1 MSQPRA
7 YTQTTNFND
16 HSTVA
21 PNDPHSGSNLDT
33 EFAEIKQN
41 TDDLNTN
48 IALLQRD
55 DGKLNNEAVHKDA
68 FDQDSLALIG
78 LSGYNVRGVWAA
90 ATAYASG
97 DIITN
102 NDATYLTTTA
112 HTSSSAFSTDSANWT
127 LLANAAINV
136 TGHSVDTLNGVGAGT
151 LQGASFSDGGTAVA
165 HNGNSSTGAALA
177 VGQYLSHSSFPVGTK
192 VASITDTNNFV
203 TDTAATAD
211 GASQIINRGLIF
223 PLTYQ
228 YSDTTAFQVYVANQ
242 LTAPSLYSLS
252 TVGSTTYIIFTTAPA
267 AGTGN
272 IIVWGGGVAVEN
284 TKAQVTT
291 YRDDTLDHRD
301 TAIDYAVRTG
311 AVVRLFD
318 GASNNVSD
326 TTPANQAGVY
336 SAKEYAQGDFLAAGG
351 SAKNWAT
358 SATTPTTTATDA
370 SAKEWAVGVSTHK
383 DEGSAKD
390 WASKTSAGVIS
401 AAGLVIDYSSKE
413 WATGIQGRGTAN
425 EGSAKDWATYTA
437 GTVDNAEY
445 SAKKYATDAATSY
458 DNFDDRFLG
467 AKVSSVTGVSD
478 TTPTPSGAW
487 QASQNHTDVAQT
499 STSGSG
505 ANVKFSIA
513 TDGSGNPTFTITTA
527 GSGYAKDDTIV
538 VTDPGTS
545 SNTATVTI
553 STIDPI
559 VDNDGDALVVG
570 ALYFNSTLAV
580 MKVWN
585 GTVWKQLTP
594 TTTEQTNIDT
604 IVTGTDGTAGTGGST
619 LNMALINTTVANLAD
634 VNNFANRYRTGP
646 TDPNSS
652 KDDGDLFWN
661 TTTDEMK
668 VYDATS
674 SSWVVPYLDSY
685 SVDTVANN
693 SAVAM
698 SIALG

>member
-16 HSTVA
+16 HSTIA
-21 PNDPHSGSNLDT
+21 PNDPHSGANLDT

-78 LSGYNVRGVWAA
+78 LSGYNVRGTWAA
-90 ATAYASG
+90 ATAYVSG
-97 DIITN
+97 DIVTN

-151 LQGASFSDGGTAVA
+151 LQGVSFSSGGTAVA
-165 HNGNSSTGAALA
+165 HNGNSSTGTALA

-203 TDTAATAD
+203 TDTAATAA
-211 GASQIINRGLIF
+211 GSSQIINRGLIY

-284 TKAQVTT
+284 TKAQVTS

-301 TAIDYAVRTG
+301 TTIDYAVRTG

-390 WASKTSAGVIS
+390 WASKTSAGVLS

-437 GTVDNAEY
+437 GTVDNTEY
-445 SAKKYATDAATSY
+445 SAKKYATDAATSF

-467 AKVSSVTGVSD
+467 G
-478 TTPTPSGAW
+478 
-487 QASQNHTDVAQT
+487 H
-499 STSGSG
+499 
-505 ANVKFSIA
+505 
-513 TDGSGNPTFTITTA
+513 TTA
-527 GSGYAKDDTIV
+527 EREVGVPNIGKDH
-538 VTDPGTS
+538 
-545 SNTATVTI
+545 
-553 STIDPI
+553 
-559 VDNDGDALVVG
+559 DGNALVSG
-570 ALYFNSTLAV
+570 ALYFDTTLGV

-594 TTTEQTNIDT
+594 TTAEQTNIDT
-604 IVTGTDGTAGTGGST
+604 IVTGKDGTASTSGTT

-634 VNNFANRYRTGP
+634 VNNFANRYRTGASDP
-646 TDPNSS
+646 TTS

-668 VYDATS
+668 IYNSTT

>member
-16 HSTVA
+16 HSTIA
-21 PNDPHSGSNLDT
+21 PNDPHSGANLDT

-78 LSGYNVRGVWAA
+78 LSGYNVRGAWAA

-151 LQGASFSDGGTAVA
+151 LQGASFSSGGTAVA
-165 HNGNSSTGAALA
+165 HNGNSATGAALA

-203 TDTAATAD
+203 TDTAATAA
-211 GASQIINRGLIF
+211 GSSQIINRGKIY

-284 TKAQVTT
+284 TKAQVTS
-291 YRDDTLDHRD
+291 YRDDALDHRD
-301 TAIDYAVRTG
+301 TTIDYATRTG

-318 GASNNVSD
+318 GATNNVSD
-326 TTPANQAGVY
+326 TTPAPQTGVY
-336 SAKEYAQGDFLAAGG
+336 SAKEYAIGVHTSTGG
-351 SAKNWAT
+351 SAKDWAVY
-358 SATTPTTTATDA
+358 TAGDVRGGSSGDM
-370 SAKEWAVGVSTHK
+370 SAKEWAVG
-383 DEGSAKD
+383 
-390 WASKTSAGVIS
+390 
-401 AAGLVIDYSSKE
+401 
-413 WATGIQGRGTAN
+413 IQGRGVAN
-425 EGSAKDWATYTA
+425 EGSAKDWATRA
-437 GTVDNAEY
+437 EDSTVDNTGY
-445 SAKKYATDAATSY
+445 SALHHAAKASASATASASSATAAATSETNAAASY
-458 DNFDDRFLG
+458 DLFDDRFLG
-467 AKVSSVTGVSD
+467 AKSSDPTQDNDSNALVDGCLYFNTTNNVMMVYDLGNTTWLR
-478 TTPTPSGAW
+478 TTPT
-487 QASQNHTDVAQT
+487 
-499 STSGSG
+499 
-505 ANVKFSIA
+505 
-513 TDGSGNPTFTITTA
+513 
-527 GSGYAKDDTIV
+527 
-538 VTDPGTS
+538 S
-545 SNTATVTI
+545 S
-553 STIDPI
+553 D
-559 VDNDGDALVVG
+559 
-570 ALYFNSTLAV
+570 
-580 MKVWN
+580 
-585 GTVWKQLTP
+585 
-594 TTTEQTNIDT
+594 QTNINTLSADPLKT
-604 IVTGTDGTAGTGGST
+604 NINTVAGISA
-619 LNMALINTTVANLAD
+619 NVTTVAGISANVTTVATNNANVTTVATNVAG
-634 VNNFANRYRTGP
+634 VNSFAERYRVAASAP
-646 TDPNSS
+646 SS
-652 KDDGDLFWN
+652 SLDEGDLYYN
-661 TTTDEMK
+661 TTDNTLRY
-668 VYDATS
+668 YDGSTWTLQGQTEAQTI
-674 SSWVVPYLDSY
+674 VIAD
-685 SVDTVANN
+685 N
-693 SAVAM
+693 SATAM
-698 SIALG
+698 AIALG

>member
-16 HSTVA
+16 HSTIA
-21 PNDPHSGSNLDT
+21 PNDPHSGANLDT

-78 LSGYNVRGVWAA
+78 LSGYNVRGTWAA

-112 HTSSSAFSTDSANWT
+112 HTSSPAFSTDSANWT

-151 LQGASFSDGGTAVA
+151 LQGASFSSGGTAVT
-165 HNGNSSTGAALA
+165 HTGNSATGTALA

-203 TDTAATAD
+203 TDTAATAA
-211 GASQIINRGLIF
+211 GSSQVINRGLIF

-242 LTAPSLYSLS
+242 LTAPSLYSVS
-252 TVGSTTYIIFTTAPA
+252 TVGSTTYLIFNTAPA

-284 TKAQVTT
+284 TKAQVTS

-301 TAIDYAVRTG
+301 TTIDYATRTG

-326 TTPANQAGVY
+326 TSPANQAGVY
-336 SAKEYAQGDFLAAGG
+336 SAKEHAEGVFVPEGSAKSWATKDTTAVASSLFSAKEYASGSSATGGTAKQWASDTSAAVDTDFSSKEYAQGTQASTGG
-351 SAKNWAT
+351 SAKDYAQKTDGGVSGAT
-358 SATTPTTTATDA
+358 SDHSAKAWAVGGTGVTDTASKGA
-370 SAKEWAVGVSTHK
+370 AKEWAIKAEDS
-383 DEGSAKD
+383 
-390 WASKTSAGVIS
+390 
-401 AAGLVIDYSSKE
+401 
-413 WATGIQGRGTAN
+413 
-425 EGSAKDWATYTA
+425 
-437 GTVDNAEY
+437 TVDGTNF
-445 SAKKYATDAATSY
+445 SALHWANKAATTY

-467 AKVSSVTGVSD
+467 G
-478 TTPTPSGAW
+478 
-487 QASQNHTDVAQT
+487 H
-499 STSGSG
+499 
-505 ANVKFSIA
+505 
-513 TDGSGNPTFTITTA
+513 TTA
-527 GSGYAKDDTIV
+527 EREVGASNIGKDH
-538 VTDPGTS
+538 
-545 SNTATVTI
+545 
-553 STIDPI
+553 
-559 VDNDGDALVVG
+559 DGNALVSG
-570 ALYFNSTLAV
+570 ALYFDTTLGV
-580 MKVWN
+580 MKVWD
-585 GTVWKQLTP
+585 GTSSTWKQLTP
-594 TTTEQTNIDT
+594 TTAEQTNIDT
-604 IVTGTDGTAGTGGST
+604 IVTGKDGTASTSGTT

-634 VNNFANRYRTGP
+634 VNNFANRYRTGASDP
-646 TDPNSS
+646 TTS

-661 TTTDEMK
+661 TTTDELK
-668 VYDATS
+668 IYDATS

-693 SAVAM
+693 AAVAM